1 MLPPPET
8 VLQTLETAPQV
19 KEMVPQPSEMDAQL
33 SEMDAQPL
41 EMDAQPLE
49 MVPQVKEM
57 IAQPLEMV
65 PQSCGSISKNK
76 KPRFFCGFFGL
87 KEFPLFLAPMEA
99 ASSGDAQAAT
109 EIQRTAGRVFGKCV
123 NLGAPK
129 SAYRHLH

>member
-1 MLPPPET
+1 MLSPPET
-8 VLQTLETAPQV
+8 VLQTLETPPQV
-19 KEMVPQPSEMDAQL
+19 KEMVPQPSEMVPQRI
-33 SEMDAQPL
+33 EMDTQPS
-41 EMDAQPLE
+41 E

-57 IAQPLEMV
+57 VPQRLEMV
-65 PQSCGSISKNK
+65 PQSCGSSSKNK
-76 KPRFFCGFFGL
+76 KPPIICGFFGL

>member
-1 MLPPPET
+1 MLPPSET

-41 EMDAQPLE
+41 EMVPQVKEIIPQPLE
-49 MVPQVKEM
+49 MVS
-57 IAQPLEMV
+57 
-65 PQSCGSISKNK
+65 QSCGSISKNK
-76 KPRFFCGFFGL
+76 KPRIFCGFFGL
-87 KEFPLFLAPMEA
+87 KEFLLFLAPMEA